1 MARTKRFIGAIL
13 MGLLLCFS
21 LVFAGCQAKIEG
33 TYKFSSMSYSEGGV
47 QIEINA
53 GEQFMGMMTLS
64 EDFMTLTLNADGTA
78 TMIMKADGEETATG
92 TWKKVD
98 NSNITL
104 TFDSEPQTC
113 AFDGKTITISMDGT
127 TIVLKK

>member
-1 MARTKRFIGAIL
+1 MIRTKKLFSSIMLCIL
-13 MGLLLCFS
+13 FCICCLFS
-21 LVFAGCQAKIEG
+21 GCSKVEG
-33 TYKFSSMSYSEGGV
+33 TYKFNKLSYIEGGV
-47 QIEINA
+47 QVELEA
-53 GEQFMGMMTLS
+53 GEEFMGMMTLS

-104 TFDSEPQTC
+104 TFDGEPQTC